1 MGIRTMIGRPFFALL
16 VTTAIVLGSPT
27 QAADPAGSVIYSED
41 FSGYRS
47 GSVLK
52 WLGSKGFQ
60 PKQDA
65 TNTSKIS
72 YVIEDGVLQLEA
84 KQRAMGLLINETNF
98 FDATDIRID
107 WGVNA
112 FPPGASYEKGVRS
125 ESIMVYVFF
134 GDKKVSSGSML
145 VPDSPYFIGLMLCE
159 SGKTDYPYTGRYF
172 KAGGRYVCVNQTT
185 AGTPMVSIFP
195 IAESFQK
202 YFDQATTPPI
212 SGFAIS
218 IDTDSAKGPGTAK
231 SFITKIEFLR

>member
-1 MGIRTMIGRPFFALL
+1 MIGRFFFPLL
-16 VTTAIVLGSPT
+16 LAAIVFLGYPV
-27 QAADPAGSVIYSED
+27 QAADPTESVIYSED
-41 FSGYRS
+41 FSGYKS

-52 WLGSKGFQ
+52 WLGTKGFQ

-65 TNTSKIS
+65 TNASKIS
-72 YVIEDGVLQLEA
+72 YAIEGGILQLEA

-98 FDATDIRID
+98 FEATDIRID

-134 GDKKVSSGSML
+134 GDKKISSGSML

-159 SGKTDYPYTGRYF
+159 SGRTDYPYTGRYF

-185 AGTPMVSIFP
+185 AGTPMVSGFP
-195 IAESFQK
+195 IAEAFQK
-202 YFDQATTPPI
+202 YFGQTQTPPI